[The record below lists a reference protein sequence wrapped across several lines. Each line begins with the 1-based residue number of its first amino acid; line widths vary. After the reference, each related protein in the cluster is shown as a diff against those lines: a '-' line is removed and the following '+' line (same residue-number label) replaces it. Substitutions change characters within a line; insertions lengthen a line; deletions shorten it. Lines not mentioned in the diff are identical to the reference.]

1 MRIAIVNDLS
11 MAVEALKRVLKSVS
25 EYEICW
31 TAYDGKEAVEK
42 ACNDR
47 PDLILMDLI
56 MPVMNGVEA
65 TKRIMKQCPC
75 PILVVTAT
83 VTGNAGLVFDAM
95 GVGALDAVCT
105 PTLGTKGSVEGAK
118 DLLKKIETISKLI
131 GKEVQIKPNNI
142 QPRKPSLQ
150 VLPKMI
156 AIGSSTGGPKA
167 LAHILSNMPK
177 DLRASIVIVQH
188 VDFLFA
194 NGLASWLNDQTPL
207 DVKVIKEGMYP
218 EQGVV
223 YLAETN
229 DHLLMDKDHTFYYS
243 AEPINYH
250 YRPSVNVF
258 YKSLKENWN
267 QRGLAVLLTGMGDDG
282 ALGMLEL
289 KNEGWITIAQDKES
303 STVYGMPKQAAKIG
317 AAKEVLS
324 LQQMPKRI
332 LELI

>member
-1 MRIAIVNDLS
+1 
-11 MAVEALKRVLKSVS
+11 
-25 EYEICW
+25 
-31 TAYDGKEAVEK
+31 
-42 ACNDR
+42 
-47 PDLILMDLI
+47 
-56 MPVMNGVEA
+56 
-65 TKRIMKQCPC
+65 
-75 PILVVTAT
+75 
-83 VTGNAGLVFDAM
+83 
-95 GVGALDAVCT
+95 
-105 PTLGTKGSVEGAK
+105 VEGAK

-131 GKEVQIKPNNI
+131 GKEVHIKTNNL
-142 QPRKPSLQ
+142 QPQKPSLQ

-177 DLRASIVIVQH
+177 DLKASIVIVQH

-258 YKSLKENWN
+258 FKSLKEHWS
-267 QRGLAVLLTGMGDDG
+267 QRGLAILLTGMGDDG

-303 STVYGMPKQAAKIG
+303 STVYGMPKQAAKLG

-324 LQQMPKRI
+324 LQQIPKRI